1 MIQSPK
7 TTEKPQ
13 GPLSHTSSQLKSLRT
28 CKTNSPMHSNTLRRQ
43 IHKTAAYTSLPL
55 QQTYNVKEQK
65 NHGAGGGIADR
76 RRGKQGYTDLSHGC
90 QWDFESIL
98 RRRVRPRY
106 RRRQTQAEKHP
117 TVAAMLVHHG
127 LGERYH
133 SVGVWALTAPD
144 HVALSAGCWR
154 GKRIASIKSRS
165 G

>member
-65 NHGAGGGIADR
+65 NHGAGNTAIRTLISEVGRLRQDAADR
-76 RRGKQGYTDLSHGC
+76 DREHNETAATGQGISRKMIPKLARRPAGRTRRLVEVAHFCHWRPSGRCYAPHGRGS
-90 QWDFESIL
+90 QTPPWRL
-98 RRRVRPRY
+98 PRR
-106 RRRQTQAEKHP
+106 P
-117 TVAAMLVHHG
+117 TRHA
-127 LGERYH
+127 
-133 SVGVWALTAPD
+133 
-144 HVALSAGCWR
+144 
-154 GKRIASIKSRS
+154 
-165 G
+165 